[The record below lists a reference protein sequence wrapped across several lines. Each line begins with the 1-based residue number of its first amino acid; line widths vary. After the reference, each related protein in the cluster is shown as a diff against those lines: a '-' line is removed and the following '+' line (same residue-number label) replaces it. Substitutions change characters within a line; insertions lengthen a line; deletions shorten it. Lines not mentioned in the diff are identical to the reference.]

1 MESLEYIIGSS
12 SSGSGRGEYFI
23 YVIYLCYIKFLF
35 VEGNLFPGNQNKK
48 YIYLAK
54 KCFLKVFLL
63 YFLTWNNT
71 FPESYQDDAPL
82 FCTFILHVFSLY

>member
-12 SSGSGRGEYFI
+12 SSGSGRGEYFF
-23 YVIYLCYIKFLF
+23 KFLF